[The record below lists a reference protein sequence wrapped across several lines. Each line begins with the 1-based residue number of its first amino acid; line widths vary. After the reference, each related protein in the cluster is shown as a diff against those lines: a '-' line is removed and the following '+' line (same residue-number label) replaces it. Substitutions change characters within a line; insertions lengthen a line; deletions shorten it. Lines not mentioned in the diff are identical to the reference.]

1 MSRFCLRRTKVQNA
15 KLQEGITSVQSL
27 GEVELSITVVS
38 VALGT
43 SAEGS
48 EQAL

>member
-1 MSRFCLRRTKVQNA
+1 MLPAGGTKVQNA

-27 GEVELSITVVS
+27 GEVKLSITVVN
-38 VALGT
+38 VGLGS
-43 SAEGS
+43 SAERS